1 MKDFAITQALVKF
14 VCCFVPAK
22 RWRTKIRYHFL
33 VNPRLKFQLL
43 KKGFTLNDGII
54 TTPEGVHIDVSSTA
68 GCPLYLVKEVFAKN

>member
-54 TTPEGVHIDVSSTA
+54 TTPKGVHIDVSSTA